1 MTKHKILIA
10 DDHAMIREG
19 IKILLKN
26 KKEYEIIGEAVNG
39 LDAVEKYKNL
49 NPDLVILDI
58 SMPELSGMEAAKEI
72 LNIDPA
78 ALIVILSMYDDEDY
92 IRLCLEIGVKSYV
105 VKSES
110 SEELVDAVKNVLA
123 GESYYS
129 SRVQQVIVKNY
140 TSSAKKKKKE
150 QLVKLTSR
158 ELEVVKLISEGLTS
172 QEIAK
177 KLFISARTVE
187 THRSNLLSKAD
198 AKNSMELLRKLSDLN
213 IF

>member
-1 MTKHKILIA
+1 MTKQKILIA

-19 IKILLKN
+19 IKILLKK
-26 KKEYEIIGEAVNG
+26 KKEYEVIGEAVNG
-39 LDAVEKYKNL
+39 LDAVEKFKNL

-78 ALIVILSMYDDEDY
+78 ALIIILSMYDDEDY

-140 TSSAKKKKKE
+140 TSSAKKNKKE

-172 QEIAK
+172 HEIAK
-177 KLFISARTVE
+177 KLFISSRTVE

>member
-78 ALIVILSMYDDEDY
+78 ALMIILSMYDDEDY

-129 SRVQQVIVKNY
+129 NRVQQVIVKNY

-150 QLVKLTSR
+150 YLVKLTSR